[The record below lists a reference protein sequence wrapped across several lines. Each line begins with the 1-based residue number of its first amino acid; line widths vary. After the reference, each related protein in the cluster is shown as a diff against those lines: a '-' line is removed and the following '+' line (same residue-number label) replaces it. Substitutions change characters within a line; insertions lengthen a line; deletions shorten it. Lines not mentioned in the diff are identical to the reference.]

1 MNDSK
6 ATVAIVTDSNSGLTR
21 EDADRLGIYLIPM
34 PFMIQGETYLEGLTL
49 TQETFYQKLSEDV
62 SISTSQPSPG
72 DVTALWEH
80 LLEEYEEI
88 IHIPMSSGLSSSTQ
102 TATMLAE
109 DYDGRVFV
117 VDNQRIS
124 VTQLQSAVH
133 ARDLAEQ
140 GLKGAQIRDILMKEK
155 MESSIYITLD
165 TLKYLRRGGRLTPAV
180 AAIGTILRI
189 KPVLQIQ
196 GEKLDRYTQARTMTQ
211 AKTLMVNALK
221 KDIEKRFG
229 GDSSPENL
237 YIFIAHTNN
246 DAAALEFRK
255 ELEEIFPDHKDKI
268 YIAPL
273 SLSIAC
279 HTGAGALGC
288 SVTARG
294 GAVWDGS
301 ALDESAIRRSN

>member
-6 ATVAIVTDSNSGLTR
+6 ATVAIVTDSNSGLAR
-21 EDADRLGIYLIPM
+21 EDADRLGIYVVPM
-34 PFMIQGETYLEGLTL
+34 PFMIGGETYLEGLTL

-72 DVTALWEH
+72 DITALWEK
-80 LLEEYEEI
+80 LLESYEEI
-88 IHIPMSSGLSSSTQ
+88 IHIPMSSGLSSSTH
-102 TATMLAE
+102 TAAMLAE
-109 DYDGRVFV
+109 DYDGKVFV

-124 VTQLQSAVH
+124 VPQLQSVLH
-133 ARDLAEQ
+133 AKDLAEQ
-140 GLKGAQIRDILMKEK
+140 GFRGAAIRDKLMEEK
-155 MESSIYITLD
+155 LESSIYITLD

-211 AKTLMVNALK
+211 AKSLMVNALK
-221 KDIEKRFG
+221 KDIENRFG
-229 GDSSPENL
+229 GDSSPENI

-255 ELEEIFPDHKDKI
+255 ELEEIFPDHKGKI

-279 HTGAGALGC
+279 HTGSGALGC
-288 SVTARG
+288 AVTARR

-301 ALDESAIRRSN
+301 ELNLSAIRK